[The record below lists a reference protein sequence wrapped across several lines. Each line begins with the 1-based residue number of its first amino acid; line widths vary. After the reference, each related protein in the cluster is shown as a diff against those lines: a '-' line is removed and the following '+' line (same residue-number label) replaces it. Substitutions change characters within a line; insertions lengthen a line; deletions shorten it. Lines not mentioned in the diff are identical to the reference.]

1 MPIINGITVT
11 ELRSGFEEGM
21 NSQGPHARKSFLVEE
36 WSDRYAVANG
46 LLGFVQSVPGAVG
59 GSFAI
64 ARPAVYPDSPNLYCR
79 EVTIQ
84 GIGKFSDGAMQS
96 QFEKAVVSAHYGV
109 PTFAATRQADPAA
122 MHGFS
127 PAQPILYAT
136 QELDFSVEYIKLPGA
151 SLQLSDGT
159 PVYDDFPFRVPIA
172 HLNLTLHQVPYLDM
186 ATIYSKMGLVNNAT
200 FLGGATGKVMFMG
213 GRNRMGA
220 YTDGSYTQELLLS
233 FNYRQFIRWDQV
245 VKPGTSTFL
254 QLQFSGGS
262 AVIASTDLTTLIP
275 TWYNG

>member
-59 GSFAI
+59 GSF
-64 ARPAVYPDSPNLYCR
+64 
-79 EVTIQ
+79 
-84 GIGKFSDGAMQS
+84 
-96 QFEKAVVSAHYGV
+96 EKAVVSAHYGV

-122 MHGFS
+122 LHGFS
-127 PAQPILYAT
+127 PTQPILYAT
-136 QELDFSVEYIKLPGA
+136 QELDFSVEFIKLPGA
-151 SLQLSDGT
+151 SLKLSDGT
-159 PVYDDFPFRVPIA
+159 AVYDDFPFRSPIA

-200 FLGGATGKVMFMG
+200 FLGGAVGKVMFMG
-213 GRNRMGA
+213 GRNRLGA

-233 FNYRQFIRWDQV
+233 FNYRQYIRWDYV
-245 VKPGTSTFL
+245 LKPGTSTFL
-254 QLQFSGGS
+254 QLQLSDGT